1 MINSNQNEQSSE
13 IYNALISEALV
24 NTTFK
29 KELLESP
36 KTAIERFVG
45 QGFTFPQ
52 GIRILVEDQSDENLI
67 YFNIPKCQSDSL
79 ELTEEQLET
88 IAGGTSPICGI
99 YVCAFI
105 TGAALTYIGGRLMA
119 DN

>member
-1 MINSNQNEQSSE
+1 MINSNQNEQSLE

-24 NTTFK
+24 NMTFK
-29 KELLESP
+29 KELLEGP

-52 GIRILVEDQSDENLI
+52 GIKILVEDQSDENLI

-99 YVCAFI
+99 YVCAFV
-105 TGAALTYIGGRLMA
+105 TGACVTYLVGKAMA
-119 DN
+119 N

>member
-1 MINSNQNEQSSE
+1 MINSNQNEHAFDVK
-13 IYNALISEALV
+13 NALISEALV

-29 KELLESP
+29 KELLETP
-36 KTAIERFVG
+36 KAAIERFVG

-52 GIRILVEDQSDENLI
+52 GINFVVEDQNDENLI
-67 YFNIPKCQSDSL
+67 YFNIPRPPSDNL

-99 YVCAFI
+99 YVCAFV
-105 TGAALTYIGGRLMA
+105 TGACVTYIVGKML
-119 DN
+119 